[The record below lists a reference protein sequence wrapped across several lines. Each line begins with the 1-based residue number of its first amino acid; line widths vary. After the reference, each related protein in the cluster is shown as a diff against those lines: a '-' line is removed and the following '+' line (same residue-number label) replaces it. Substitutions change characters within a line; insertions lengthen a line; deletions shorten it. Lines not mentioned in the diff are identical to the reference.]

1 MVLVSPIC
9 ISVNTYKYFM
19 IIASFLPRKLAIAV
33 GLICLLALSAHA
45 EESFFEFTEE
55 AHVLPMATADRGL
68 GKFKLLQAL
77 SLDEAYFQFDG
88 NRVQRIENGEVNGL
102 PDMANDSVASSAAVV
117 GGRLY
122 AIVGG
127 HLMQLPFRDAGKGWE
142 LVAELPGGLQP
153 QAGLVSLQGRL
164 YLYGMGEG
172 GSAAYYLEP
181 SLNTWKALS
190 TAPYNLR
197 NHTAISCGNDHL
209 LFFSA
214 HSAQSEM
221 LAYHRTTD
229 TWFQIAR
236 LPQPMQV
243 YLAGSEGTQFI
254 LYGSESVWRGEVV
267 LRPTKYGWVDHAVVA
282 ILILLLVGVG
292 LRFSNKGESSGDY
305 FRGGQRIPWWAAG
318 LSLFATGASAISLMA
333 MPGKAFA
340 ENWIYMSISFFIVI
354 VQIPL
359 FLLVYIP
366 VARRLKIATANE
378 YLERRF
384 GLPVRMVGFVCFSLN
399 QMLGR
404 MASILLLPALAISA
418 IFGMPMELSILI
430 MGVATTLFVTMGGLE
445 AVIWTD
451 VLQAI
456 IMLLAVLLCSAY
468 AYFAIE
474 MSGQTAMD
482 LLSNLNKLQLFDWSF
497 NWQGPV
503 VLVLA
508 LNSFVTVLAIIGD
521 QNFIQRVQCTEDEK
535 ESRKAVYTQL
545 AVAVPMNL
553 VLFVLGTL
561 LFLFYATRAD
571 TLSPALKP
579 DSVFPFFAA
588 QNLPVGFAGFVV
600 VALLAATISTVS
612 SAMNSV
618 ANLGVEDVYRR
629 FVRGATDAKCVK
641 VGRYLTFALG
651 VFGTGAALL
660 LANMSSLQSIWDL
673 FLMITGMVLAP
684 ITGIFVLGIFTRRA
698 NNFGVLTGSMA
709 SIMANYYAKFHM
721 EVHAL
726 VYMIIGVFAC
736 IIVGYIASYCAPKP
750 KVDLNGLTVFSLL
763 KRKD

>member
-1 MVLVSPIC
+1 
-9 ISVNTYKYFM
+9 M
-19 IIASFLPRKLAIAV
+19 IIASFLSRNLQFAI
-33 GLICLLALSAHA
+33 GLFCLLAPSAHA

-55 AHVLPMATADRGL
+55 APVVPMAAADQGF

-77 SLDEAYFQFDG
+77 SFDEAYFQFDG
-88 NRVQRIENGEVNGL
+88 NRVQRIENGEVDGL

-117 GGRLY
+117 GDRLY

-127 HLMQLPFRDAGKGWE
+127 QLMQLPFRDAGKGWE
-142 LVAELPGGLQP
+142 LIGELPAGLQP
-153 QAGLVSLQGRL
+153 QAGLVGLQGRL

-181 SLNTWKALS
+181 SLNTWKSLS
-190 TAPYNLR
+190 TAPYDLR
-197 NHTAISCGNDHL
+197 NYTAISCGNDHL
-209 LFFSA
+209 LFFSVQ
-214 HSAQSEM
+214 SAQSEM

-229 TWFQIAR
+229 TWFQIGR

-254 LYGSESVWRGEVV
+254 LYGAESVLRGEAV

-282 ILILLLVGVG
+282 ILILLLVVVG
-292 LRFSNKGESSGDY
+292 LRFSNKGDSSGDY

-418 IFGMPMELSILI
+418 IFGMPMEWSILI

-456 IMLLAVLLCSAY
+456 IMLLAVLVCAAY
-468 AYFAIE
+468 AYFAID

-508 LNSFVTVLAIIGD
+508 LNSFVAVLSMIGD
-521 QNFIQRVQCTEDEK
+521 QNFIQRVQCTEDEN

-545 AVAVPMNL
+545 AVAVPMNF
-553 VLFVLGTL
+553 VLFALGTL
-561 LFLFYATRAD
+561 LFLFYVTRAD

-588 QNLPVGFAGFVV
+588 ENLPVGFAGFVV

-641 VGRYLTFALG
+641 LGRYLTFGLG
-651 VFGTGAALL
+651 LFGTGAALL

-673 FLMITGMVLAP
+673 FIMITGMVLAP

-698 NNFGVLTGSMA
+698 NNFGVLTGTLA

-726 VYMIIGVFAC
+726 VYMVIGVFAC